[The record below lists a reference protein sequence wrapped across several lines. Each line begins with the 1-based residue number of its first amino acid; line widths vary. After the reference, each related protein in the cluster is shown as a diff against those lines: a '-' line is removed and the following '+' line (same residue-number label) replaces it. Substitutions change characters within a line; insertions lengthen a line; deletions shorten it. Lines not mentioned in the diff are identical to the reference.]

1 MFFIKEILFVI
12 LLFIHKVIKQFYIFI
27 PNSKKLNFLYYLHF
41 LEKNAEYEAFN
52 LKKLI
57 NKNGTALDIGANY
70 GLFTFGLTKV
80 KNVNKIYA
88 FEPNSD
94 LTKNFTKNNKKIKVF
109 NNALSD
115 QNGFKILTIPI
126 VNNIEFHGWGS
137 LQKDKNFWP
146 KEFVHFK
153 KKKIL
158 CKKLDSFNFENIN
171 FIKIDVEGHELQVLR
186 GGRKFFLKNRPNC
199 LIEIKKTNL
208 ASAKIFFKNLN
219 CNYRFIK
226 NNKLHKSNYLFIN
239 NKK

>member
-1 MFFIKEILFVI
+1 M
-12 LLFIHKVIKQFYIFI
+12 
-27 PNSKKLNFLYYLHF
+27 
-41 LEKNAEYEAFN
+41 
-52 LKKLI
+52 
-57 NKNGTALDIGANY
+57 
-70 GLFTFGLTKV
+70 
-80 KNVNKIYA
+80 
-88 FEPNSD
+88 
-94 LTKNFTKNNKKIKVF
+94 
-109 NNALSD
+109 
-115 QNGFKILTIPI
+115 
-126 VNNIEFHGWGS
+126 
-137 LQKDKNFWP
+137 QKDKIFWP